1 MHPPTALFFPQS
13 YGVPLI
19 KPRWPSKPDSL
30 GTHFPIAG
38 PLPRLRSLTS
48 GSELSILWK
57 TFCDVSSSLWATH
70 LADIRFDLIMI
81 TSLLLSCCD
90 SFLSLDTGYLFGSF
104 HPFFV
109 AVADGSLAVCCDFSV
124 FLRSGSYHLSILPTC
139 FILSFILL

>member
-1 MHPPTALFFPQS
+1 MCTLQLPSFSPVLWSSSDQT
-13 YGVPLI
+13 PLAF
-19 KPRWPSKPDSL
+19 KARFTGYSFSHCWS
-30 GTHFPIAG
+30 
-38 PLPRLRSLTS
+38 PRLRSLTP